1 MVAKTT
7 LYRASAGNDS
17 DFEGRRRS
25 RVMMMNH
32 GPVLSFNL
40 TSTRQWSCA
49 QEEGKARKEFV
60 ES

>member
-1 MVAKTT
+1 MAKTT

-32 GPVLSFNL
+32 GPVLSL
-40 TSTRQWSCA
+40 TLRVRGNNGHVPKKKS
-49 QEEGKARKEFV
+49 KARNEFV